1 MILTHAKKTH
11 LGRKG
16 GVEIGP
22 SFFSFWDNIGP
33 SCMANKVELSYKY
46 PSGQIIKEM
55 EKEFKCLPSHT
66 LYFPIIERV

>member
-22 SFFSFWDNIGP
+22 SFFFFF
-33 SCMANKVELSYKY
+33 E
-46 PSGQIIKEM
+46 II
-55 EKEFKCLPSHT
+55 LAQVVWQT
-66 LYFPIIERV
+66 I

>member
-33 SCMANKVELSYKY
+33 SCMANNLDA
-46 PSGQIIKEM
+46 
-55 EKEFKCLPSHT
+55 H
-66 LYFPIIERV
+66 